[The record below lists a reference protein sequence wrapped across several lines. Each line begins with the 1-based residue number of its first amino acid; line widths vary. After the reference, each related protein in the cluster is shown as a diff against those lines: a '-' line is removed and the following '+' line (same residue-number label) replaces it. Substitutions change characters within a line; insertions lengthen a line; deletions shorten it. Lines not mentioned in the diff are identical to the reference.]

1 MRKRLYSFLTA
12 LGLCLALLP
21 MTVPQANAEFA
32 QITDRSA
39 IDGSDYTDSPV
50 LAAKLNDI
58 FDGNASIYRDRE
70 CTVPVDTALGTSSV
84 RNNGI
89 SMFVEPID
97 GRASNIG
104 TSCWIYANGVY
115 YTLFGE
121 ATGNGIGENS
131 DMLDLNGTG
140 SRMLS
145 YDNLLAWGVR
155 NSVGTLIRASGH
167 SMILLSYDAQGITVL
182 DGNSNGRGLVAVTTR
197 TWDRVGSYV
206 EYIVQPKED
215 HYAKLYA
222 CGTCGQNSF
231 WYLDQEGT
239 LTISGS
245 GSVSYPGWNSI
256 ARQVRNVVIEDGGL
270 HLGDELF
277 SGCTGLQQILFRGEA
292 PTFSQRTLAGVSAQV
307 CFPGAEASWTD
318 ALLTNHGGAPV
329 WVPYGMTPLKI
340 TAQPAL
346 TQGLL
351 RQDREVSIAAEGD
364 GLSYQWYVK
373 TSADALYLKT
383 TCTDPVYRA
392 QAGSNTDLL
401 AICVVT
407 DRYGNFLT
415 SDSVLIPLCGEDHS
429 TGCI

>member
-1 MRKRLYSFLTA
+1 MRKRFFSFLTA
-12 LGLCLALLP
+12 VGLCLAFLP
-21 MTVPQANAEFA
+21 MTAPQANAEFT

-39 IDGSDYTDSPV
+39 VDGSDYTDSPI

-58 FDGNASIYRDRE
+58 FDGNASIYRDRA

-89 SMFVEPID
+89 SMFVDPID

-121 ATGNGIGENS
+121 STGNGIGENS
-131 DMLDLNGTG
+131 DKLDLSGTG

-145 YDNLLAWGVR
+145 YENLRAWGVR

-167 SMILLSYDAQGITVL
+167 SMILLSYDEHSLTVL
-182 DGNSNGRGLVAVTTR
+182 DGNSDGMGLVAVNTR
-197 TWDRVGSYV
+197 TWDRIGSYV

-222 CGTCGQNSF
+222 CGACGQDTF
-231 WYLDQEGT
+231 WYLDEEGT
-239 LTISGS
+239 LTVSGS
-245 GSVSYPGWNSI
+245 GSVSYPGWDSI
-256 ARQVRNVVIEDGGL
+256 ARQVRNVIIQDGGL
-270 HLGDELF
+270 HLEDGLF
-277 SGCTGLQQILFRGEA
+277 SGCTNLQQILFQGEA
-292 PTFSQRTLAGVSAQV
+292 PTFSPRTFAGVSAQI

-318 ALLTNHGGAPV
+318 ALLTDHGGSPI
-329 WVPYGMTPLKI
+329 WVPYSTTPLKI

-351 RQDREVSIAAEGD
+351 RQDGEVSITAEGD
-364 GLSYQWYVK
+364 GLRYQWYVK
-373 TSADALYLKT
+373 TSADPLYLKT
-383 TCTDPVYRA
+383 ACTDPVYRV
-392 QAGSNTDLL
+392 QAGSGADLL

-415 SDSVLIPLCGEDHS
+415 SDSVLIPLCGGDHS
-429 TGCI
+429 TGCV